1 MESETQKFLG
11 SIVIAAIIAWL
22 LTMIEVWHLVIIAGI
37 VAGLFNATM
46 KKGIIGGALGVCI
59 LWTLFIVYEIITV
72 GAYFVMDQFGGL
84 LIDAGFGWLIM
95 ILIILLGTL
104 FGALGGGIGSGV
116 MLLIKGSDVSESPAE
131 ST

>member
-37 VAGLFNATM
+37 VAGLFNTTM
-46 KKGIIGGALGVCI
+46 KRGIISGALGVCI
-59 LWTLFIVYEIITV
+59 LWTLFIVYEIFTV
-72 GAYFVMDQFGGL
+72 GAYLVMDQFGGL

>member
-1 MESETQKFLG
+1 MESETKKFLG

-22 LTMIEVWHLVIIAGI
+22 LTMVEVWHLVIIAGI
-37 VAGLFNATM
+37 VAGLFNTTM

-59 LWTLFIVYEIITV
+59 LWTLFIVYEIFTV
-72 GAYFVMDQFGGL
+72 GAYLVMDQFGGL

-116 MLLIKGSDVSESPAE
+116 MLLIKGSDMSKPPAE
-131 ST
+131 NI